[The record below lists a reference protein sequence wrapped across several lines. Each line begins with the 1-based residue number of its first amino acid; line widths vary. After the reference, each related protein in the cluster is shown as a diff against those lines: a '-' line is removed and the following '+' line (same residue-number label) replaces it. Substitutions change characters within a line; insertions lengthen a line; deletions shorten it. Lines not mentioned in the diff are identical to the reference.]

1 MDPLLREPR
10 LSKSRYLYGLQCH
23 KQLWW
28 RVHDPDA
35 IELVPS
41 LETRARF
48 EEGHRVGKRARRHLP
63 GGVMIR
69 GRYDDLG
76 GRAEVTRA
84 ALAGGAHRLYEAAFV
99 ASDTYVAVDILD
111 RLEKGFALIEV
122 KASVRPRLH
131 HVQDAA
137 VQTWV
142 ARASGLEV
150 TRVEIMH
157 LDPEC
162 AHPDLDRLFVRED
175 VTDAVTEMLPDI
187 TAALAAQKRVLE
199 GPRPEVAIGPHCT
212 SPHRCPF
219 MRRCWAGIPPHHVT
233 SLYRAGALGFELMA
247 AGYRMVGEIDRVP
260 EGVELDPAAL
270 RQIRAVRENR
280 LVIEPGLERALE
292 IFEPPLAF
300 LDFET
305 VSPAIP
311 VWPGC
316 HPFDPVP
323 VQFSVRLERGAEEE
337 EIGWL
342 AIEGEDPR
350 PELARR
356 LIEACRSA
364 RTMVAYH
371 ADFEADVIEH
381 LESAVP
387 ERAAELA
394 ELRGRLRD
402 PLPILRAYVYHPG
415 FAGRFGLK
423 WVAPVLAPDVRYDG
437 AVAAGGTASVLLE
450 RLILEGRPDD
460 LFDRERVRES
470 LVRYCALDTFATR
483 RVVERMRELAVT
495 S

>member
-1 MDPLLREPR
+1 
-10 LSKSRYLYGLQCH
+10 
-23 KQLWW
+23 
-28 RVHDPDA
+28 
-35 IELVPS
+35 
-41 LETRARF
+41 
-48 EEGHRVGKRARRHLP
+48 
-63 GGVMIR
+63 
-69 GRYDDLG
+69 
-76 GRAEVTRA
+76 
-84 ALAGGAHRLYEAAFV
+84 
-99 ASDTYVAVDILD
+99 
-111 RLEKGFALIEV
+111 
-122 KASVRPRLH
+122 
-131 HVQDAA
+131 
-137 VQTWV
+137 
-142 ARASGLEV
+142 RASGLEV

-270 RQIRAVRENR
+270 RQ
-280 LVIEPGLERALE
+280 
-292 IFEPPLAF
+292 
-300 LDFET
+300 
-305 VSPAIP
+305 S
-311 VWPGC
+311 
-316 HPFDPVP
+316 
-323 VQFSVRLERGAEEE
+323 
-337 EIGWL
+337 
-342 AIEGEDPR
+342 
-350 PELARR
+350 
-356 LIEACRSA
+356 RSA
-364 RTMVAYH
+364 RTVVAYH

-437 AVAAGGTASVLLE
+437 AVAAGGA
-450 RLILEGRPDD
+450 
-460 LFDRERVRES
+460 
-470 LVRYCALDTFATR
+470 
-483 RVVERMRELAVT
+483 
-495 S
+495 